1 MIERT
6 LTYAELGLSTDEVL
20 ASIPSSDEATR
31 REILT
36 LTDAIQGFLHARFA
50 FVTTGTDA
58 LCRFHPGRVI
68 MSQLKGSEA
77 LCWFVATLGQ
87 EFERFQHRL
96 MQEGDMVRVYL
107 ASELGSML
115 VERVADRMEEVL
127 QEQLTPKGL
136 HRTNRYSPGYCGWK
150 VSEQPLLFELFKPRG
165 TSYTSEA
172 APAPC
177 GIRLTDSCLMVPIK
191 SVSGVIGIGHD
202 VRRRDYI
209 CGLCELKASCRRG
222 RPR

>member
-6 LTYAELGLSTDEVL
+6 LTYTELGLSTDEVL
-20 ASIPSSDEATR
+20 ATIPSDEATR
-31 REILT
+31 REVLSLI
-36 LTDAIQGFLHARFA
+36 DEIRGFFHAGFA
-50 FVTTGTDA
+50 FVTTGTDV
-58 LCRFHPGRVI
+58 LDRFHPGKI
-68 MSQLKGSEA
+68 ILSQLKGSEA

-87 EFERFQHRL
+87 EFEHFQHRL

-150 VSEQPLLFELFKPRG
+150 VSEQPLLFELFRPRG
-165 TSYTSEA
+165 TGYTSEA

-209 CGLCELKASCRRG
+209 CGLCELKASCHRG
-222 RPR
+222 REK